1 MKLSEKQCL
10 LLALIL
16 AIGLPNNGC
25 ADSVLQLANFSIGKQ
40 SLSEKVLEQAY
51 KRLNIKMNIVY
62 FPAARTLWLANN
74 GTVDGEVARLAG
86 VEKTY
91 SNLLRVNVPVAIIS
105 MSVYTKARTN
115 FTVQGW
121 QSLTPYRIAYLRGIK
136 VIENK
141 LQGLSAEGVT
151 SHEQA
156 LMMLEHDRV
165 DVVIADANQAFMILP
180 TYPDIKMLTPP
191 VYSFPVYH
199 YLNKKHA
206 DLVPKLEAVLQQ
218 MTDDKTIERITS
230 ESVSGVK

>member
-1 MKLSEKQCL
+1 MKSIKLNKQHGL

-16 AIGLPNNGC
+16 VIGLPSNT
-25 ADSVLQLANFSIGKQ
+25 LANLELQVANFYSDNQ

-51 KRLNIKMNIVY
+51 QRLNIKIKIVY

-74 GTVDGEVARLAG
+74 GMVDGEVARLAG
-86 VEKTY
+86 LEKTY
-91 SNLLRVNVPVAIIS
+91 SNLLRVNNPVNIIS
-105 MSVYTKARTN
+105 TSVYTKMGTY

-121 QSLTPYRIAYLRGIK
+121 QSLAPYRIAYLRGVK
-136 VIENK
+136 VVENN

-151 SHEQA
+151 TLEQA
-156 LMMLEHDRV
+156 FMMLEHNRV
-165 DVVIADANQAFMILP
+165 DVVLADANQTTKLLSK
-180 TYPDIKMLTPP
+180 YPDIKMLTPP

-218 MTDDKTIERITS
+218 MR
-230 ESVSGVK
+230 